1 MGRSVPAGTVRRPL
15 CAPRPAGTPLY
26 AALPSMK
33 TAHSLR
39 NAASYREICR
49 EVRRRQETARP
60 PDSLQRARLWVQP
73 HRIRS
78 GTHRRERR
86 TMRLPKQRGTAEQTV
101 FRKAIKAVL
110 PRRQGRRQR
119 HRRQG
124 PLCRAEMRKLPEGAA
139 WVGHPQD
146 GILMLTTVQMPV
158 SERLVRKIIL
168 QVCRTVRLKLAEIR
182 RISRLSIRIQRT
194 LETMQCNAIQ
204 KHRRTMK
211 RFPSGR
217 VRRQTVRTGGRQRRI
232 RQLPVRIRRQ
242 ERHKQGRLL
251 PAGTLQNRQK
261 IRSRPAPVTVIRRK
275 AQNLQTH
282 THLHRRQEMLRR
294 CNPDG
299 QRQIFCITSPVPSC
313 A

>member
-1 MGRSVPAGTVRRPL
+1 MGQTIPVGTLRRPL
-15 CAPRPAGTPLY
+15 CVPRPAGTPLY

-146 GILMLTTVQMPV
+146 GILMFTTVQMTGNKPV
-158 SERLVRKIIL
+158 PEGNQASRKEAMRGTAVQSVER
-168 QVCRTVRLKLAEIR
+168 AGNIR
-182 RISRLSIRIQRT
+182 RPSDMPHNRT
-194 LETMQCNAIQ
+194 GAGQTQN
-204 KHRRTMK
+204 
-211 RFPSGR
+211 PSAKPAPPHGR
-217 VRRQTVRTGGRQRRI
+217 ADAGGRQAQQNPLPKPPPPRGRNG
-232 RQLPVRIRRQ
+232 RQ
-242 ERHKQGRLL
+242 GDD
-251 PAGTLQNRQK
+251 
-261 IRSRPAPVTVIRRK
+261 RK
-275 AQNLQTH
+275 
-282 THLHRRQEMLRR
+282 
-294 CNPDG
+294 
-299 QRQIFCITSPVPSC
+299 
-313 A
+313 